1 MSRHLLY
8 VIGVPG
14 SGKTTLVRELVLGR
28 RRRVVPKPFAHTVYE
43 DGLVQ
48 LGRDR
53 QGHGGTDALSMSVQ
67 PHVIAALQAGAWE
80 RILAEGDRLANTGFF
95 AAAQGAG
102 YGLTVV
108 LLTLP
113 AEAAAARRSARGT
126 HQDERWLRGRE
137 SKVANLWAW
146 AKDNVADVRA
156 FDATLSAAELAA
168 LLADHP
174 AIRGE

>member
-1 MSRHLLY
+1 MNLLY

-28 RRRVVPKPFAHTVYE
+28 RRRVRPEPFAHTVYE

-53 QGHGGTDALSMSVQ
+53 EGHGGTDALSMSVQ
-67 PHVIAALQAGAWE
+67 PKAIVALQTGVWP
-80 RILAEGDRLANTGFF
+80 RVLAEGDRLANPSFF
-95 AAAQGAG
+95 AAAQNTG
-102 YGLTVV
+102 YHLTVV

-113 AEAAAARRSARGT
+113 PEAAAERREARGT
-126 HQDERWLRGRE
+126 HQDEKWLAGRTT
-137 SKVANLWAW
+137 KIANLWEW
-146 AKDNVADVRA
+146 AKDNVEDVRA
-156 FDATLSAAELAA
+156 LDATLPAAELAA

-174 AIRGE
+174 VIHPG